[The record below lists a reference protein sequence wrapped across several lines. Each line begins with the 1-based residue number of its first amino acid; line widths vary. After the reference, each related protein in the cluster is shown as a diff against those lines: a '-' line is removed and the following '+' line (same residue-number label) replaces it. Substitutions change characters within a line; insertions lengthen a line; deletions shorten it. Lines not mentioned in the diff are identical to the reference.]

1 MNKHMT
7 MRTCAVCILICMLGA
22 LVSCNS
28 SHHYPSQLTT
38 VDSLCE
44 VRPDSAQ
51 ALLQTL
57 AKDTATMREDARMYY
72 KLLTIRAADKLYQP
86 HTSDSLIRQLVN
98 YYEHGGDPKLLPIA
112 YYYAG
117 SVYRDLNDAPQALDY
132 FQKAIDTTKD
142 SIFNDRKMAAYSQ
155 AGGLFLKQ
163 RMYNEALDMFH
174 KAYHSSLLLNDSLKT
189 VHALRFIGTT
199 YRFKLES
206 DSAKFYYEKA
216 LHIAERYNDS
226 RILGSLYIQMAAYYN
241 QVKDYKQAKEYLN
254 KARKHDITVERR
266 TFWGVAAETF
276 RGLEVIDSALYY
288 NYKLVGENHLVA
300 RSDGYSNLTDIYI
313 DQKDYPKA
321 AKYIKEYRLYS
332 DSVNEYAGR
341 EAVAQM
347 NALYNYQL
355 REKENHELNTQ
366 INQEKRNKNI
376 LLLCL
381 LIGAIGLSL
390 FCYHWKR
397 EKKLLIQR
405 IQTFKSTILS
415 IEQQKTLAQKEIED
429 NKSILQKQF
438 MTLQE
443 ANDHLQTTIGT
454 KEQAITELHQEIRH
468 LSAQLQERIE
478 ESKHDDPDI
487 LYKRSSIYATIS
499 NLLSK
504 GKGLHD
510 DEWDKLSEAIN
521 EIYPH
526 FRKNLYNYYQL
537 SNVEYH
543 TCLLIKAG
551 YTPKEIS
558 ILSNCSIK
566 TVSSIRKRLL
576 DKVFKI
582 NDSPS
587 RWDEFIRA
595 L

>member
-1 MNKHMT
+1 
-7 MRTCAVCILICMLGA
+7 MRTRAVCILICMLGA

-28 SHHYPSQLTT
+28 SHHYPSLLTT

-44 VRPDSAQ
+44 IRPDSAQ

-57 AKDTATMREDARMYY
+57 ANDTATMREDARMYY
-72 KLLTIRAADKLYQP
+72 KLLTIRTADKLYQP
-86 HTSDSLIRQLVN
+86 HTSDSLIRQIVN

-132 FQKAIDTTKD
+132 FQKAVDTTKD

-163 RMYNEALDMFH
+163 RMYDEALDMFH

-276 RGLEVIDSALYY
+276 RGLEIIDSALYY

-300 RSDGYSNLTDIYI
+300 RSDGYSNLTDIFI

-355 REKENHELNTQ
+355 REKENHELNTR
-366 INQEKRNKNI
+366 INREKRNKNI

-381 LIGAIGLSL
+381 LIGAIVSYMYTNTIRLRNMSMKL
-390 FCYHWKR
+390 KL
-397 EKKLLIQR
+397 EKYETHFAQSKKQQDDSRNRHDIILEKEPAVIRFKDLANGSAIIKMDTIKEADWINLRDVISKKYPTFEKELCQLCKMSERDFHICLLLKAGFQSSDISKLLR
-405 IQTFKSTILS
+405 ITNNNLYSACRKLFKRSFG
-415 IEQQKTLAQKEIED
+415 IE
-429 NKSILQKQF
+429 KSYNEWKNVI
-438 MTLQE
+438 
-443 ANDHLQTTIGT
+443 
-454 KEQAITELHQEIRH
+454 
-468 LSAQLQERIE
+468 ERI
-478 ESKHDDPDI
+478 
-487 LYKRSSIYATIS
+487 
-499 NLLSK
+499 
-504 GKGLHD
+504 
-510 DEWDKLSEAIN
+510 
-521 EIYPH
+521 
-526 FRKNLYNYYQL
+526 
-537 SNVEYH
+537 
-543 TCLLIKAG
+543 
-551 YTPKEIS
+551 
-558 ILSNCSIK
+558 
-566 TVSSIRKRLL
+566 
-576 DKVFKI
+576 
-582 NDSPS
+582 
-587 RWDEFIRA
+587 
-595 L
+595 